1 MITGMS
7 ATSSARPRA
16 RRARVAVALIASA
29 LALTACGGDD
39 GPAPGGDDAASGGD
53 GVTIDGFSFAAS
65 PVTAGASFTV
75 DNRDSVAHT
84 VTADDGAFDVR
95 VGGGSTADATA
106 PDEPGTYAFHCEIHP
121 SMTGE
126 LVVR

>member
-1 MITGMS
+1 
-7 ATSSARPRA
+7 
-16 RRARVAVALIASA
+16 
-29 LALTACGGDD
+29 
-39 GPAPGGDDAASGGD
+39 
-53 GVTIDGFSFAAS
+53 VTIDGFSFAAS

-95 VGGGSTADATA
+95 VGGGSDAGVTA